1 MFKYIWI
8 IMILITLL
16 TWTSYTVYVIHK
28 CFMDTIKDVKSSEE
42 SVDIVRVL
50 RDTFGNIMYS
60 HEKLVGVWIFILSIV
75 CTVLFIASLFLFLCF
90 YYAK

>member
-8 IMILITLL
+8 IMIVITLL

-28 CFMDTIKDVKSSEE
+28 CFMDTIEDIKSLEE

-50 RDTFGNIMYS
+50 RDTFANIMYR
-60 HEKLVGVWIFILSIV
+60 HERLVGVWIYILAVV
-75 CTVLFIASLFLFLCF
+75 CTILFIASLFLFLCF